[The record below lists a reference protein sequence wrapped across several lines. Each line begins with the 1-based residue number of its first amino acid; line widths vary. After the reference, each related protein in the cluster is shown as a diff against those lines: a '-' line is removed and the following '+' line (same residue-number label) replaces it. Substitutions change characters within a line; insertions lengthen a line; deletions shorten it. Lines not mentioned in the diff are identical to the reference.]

1 VRARDSALD
10 LGFSSWTRGDSQE
23 MELGYVVV
31 WLGALAAANSIEVV
45 TGTVVIFLGVVLT
58 LLISAL

>member
-1 VRARDSALD
+1 
-10 LGFSSWTRGDSQE
+10 